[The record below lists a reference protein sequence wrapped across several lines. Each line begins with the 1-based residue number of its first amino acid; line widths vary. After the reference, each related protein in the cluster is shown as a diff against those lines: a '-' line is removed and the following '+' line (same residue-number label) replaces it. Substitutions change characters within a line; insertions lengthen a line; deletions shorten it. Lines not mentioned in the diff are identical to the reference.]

1 MGLATGIQSRKF
13 LNGKQ
18 DGIDALTTNVSPASA
33 ASIKKGLSDH
43 SQVLFYHVFLVG
55 SASFELATPAV

>member
-18 DGIDALTTNVSPASA
+18 DGIDALTTNVCPR
-33 ASIKKGLSDH
+33 ICRKHKKR
-43 SQVLFYHVFLVG
+43 
-55 SASFELATPAV
+55 T